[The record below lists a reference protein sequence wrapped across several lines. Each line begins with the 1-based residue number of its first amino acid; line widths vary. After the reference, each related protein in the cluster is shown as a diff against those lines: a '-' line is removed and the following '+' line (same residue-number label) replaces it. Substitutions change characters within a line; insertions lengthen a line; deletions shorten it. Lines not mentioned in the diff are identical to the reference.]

1 MLKNA
6 MLNQQNYTFTEN
18 GALSKATS
26 KSHILDL
33 FALGASANGLNL
45 ENLILNALSE
55 DVKLALKVIFYIS
68 DIREGQ
74 GRRNF
79 FKIALKA
86 LADNKPEVTEKL
98 LPYIAEFGRWDYLY
112 WFVDTDLQNKALTI
126 LTQEASNAIVEN
138 RKSLVFKWMASE
150 DASNKNKV
158 RNAIITRKFMGL
170 TPREY
175 RQMLSKGRK
184 ELGEAVV
191 ERKMSERQWDDIDF
205 SKVPSLAMTK
215 YRNAFIKQ
223 NENGFKS
230 YLTKVENGEAKI
242 NSSVL
247 YPADIVHAGN
257 RKLTATERRALVA
270 QWVALPDFVGEG
282 LNILPMLDTSG
293 SMGCDIADGK
303 YTAED
308 VGRSLAIYLAEKIE
322 GEFHNTVLSFSSEA
336 RLLELPNG
344 DVFDKVKYLE
354 RNSIVESTNLQ
365 SAFDLV
371 LKTAIKNRVPQEQM
385 PNRVLIISDME
396 FDSAVA
402 GSRQAFT
409 NLEVIRLKYEHA
421 GYVMPQ
427 IIFWNVNA
435 RSHQLPATKD
445 ERGIVMASGFSPALM
460 KRLVSADPMLTPFEA
475 MLAVVDVPRYAFVDE
490 LV

>member
-230 YLTKVENGEAKI
+230 YLTKVESGETKI
-242 NSSVL
+242 NSRVL

-257 RKLTATERRALVA
+257 RKLTETERRALVA
-270 QWVALPDFVGEG
+270 QWAALPDFVGEG
-282 LNILPMLDTSG
+282 LNILTMLDTSG
-293 SMGCDIADGK
+293 SMTCDIADGK

-322 GEFHNTVLSFSSEA
+322 GEFHNTVLSFSSTA
-336 RLLELPNG
+336 KLFELPNG
-344 DVFDKVKYLE
+344 DVFDKVKYLD

-365 SAFDLV
+365 SAFELV
-371 LKTAIKNRVPQEQM
+371 LATAIKNRVPQEQM
-385 PNRVLIISDME
+385 PSRILIISDME
-396 FDSAVA
+396 FNSAVVGA
-402 GSRQAFT
+402 RQAFT

-460 KRLVSADPMLTPFEA
+460 KRLVSADPMLTPLEA